1 MKVWRK
7 ISAFLAMLVLCA
19 GMITMPVSAA
29 SDTQDGLKVTLT
41 TDKDTYSQSDEIK
54 VNISVENTNSF
65 DVNNVSLESIIPDG
79 LELKKDYSSSATI
92 GTLTAGD
99 SYKCELVL
107 QQKEESVPVEDDENV
122 DSEDSGEGTSIIEDQ
137 SSQIST
143 SIDKNSIN
151 QNEKA
156 NESDSVQTGD
166 FTSIIPVS
174 IVLVV
179 SVIIIIFLLHKKR
192 NRIFMFFWGIVGSAL
207 LFNNGVIDSNAA
219 ETVNQRNISVNE
231 IIQVGDNKYELQVNV
246 NYESIND
253 QDDEDSEI
261 IQLTIDQG
269 DFTTVDNT
277 VTLSGTYTGDVT
289 EITYENIPGDQSY
302 GEISRGKVAFSNNK
316 WSFEL
321 NVLEIGENNI
331 SIIAVDSKGNNT
343 AVSVRIIKEGLYR
356 YSQDDI
362 VTDGETGVSY
372 IRNTIIIFFEDNI
385 SPVRENEIVNSI
397 SGEIIGKDSFI
408 DEVFVRVPQTD
419 FAGLNGIVEQLENT
433 DGVLTASLDLASSVD
448 VCGEYD
454 TIYPSDGSTNYED
467 KATWYNEIKASSLSK
482 YQTNSIN
489 VGVVDGGFDY
499 WHRDLTLKNISALN
513 SLSEKDHGT
522 HVAGIIGAKHNNF
535 GINGI
540 LKKCNI
546 YCYDAVPEGYQ
557 TEYKVAHSY
566 LIYGLIRCVENDAKV
581 INYSLTINNE
591 TQDDLTQEE
600 KNEQAAYFS
609 KYIYVLRNKDKDF
622 LIVQAAGNGHVGF
635 WNITGR
641 DATNTGAFA
650 CITEDNCYSG
660 DAVSE
665 EEILD
670 SIIIVGNAEMVDG
683 KYQLALTSNGGA
695 RVDITAPGMNIF
707 STVENGFGYLSGT
720 SMASPMVTAAAAGI
734 WSMDESVS
742 AAQVKDILLKTA
754 DPVVS
759 SNPDA
764 PNAADNG
771 QSTYTFLNIADAVNY
786 VLDAMSGTVSGK
798 VVQEDQSPLNYVSV
812 EVYAENGD
820 RVESGYTDKNGM
832 FTFDLT
838 EGMYEIHFAK
848 SGFENKK
855 MSINI
860 KRGAITALLDPIVMN
875 AKSVGIQGT
884 VVDET
889 GSAISDVS
897 VEIKDSNSDEDITT
911 TTTDENGEFFV
922 ALENGE
928 YKITFTKEGYESV
941 TKDNIIVFD
950 GTFKM
955 REIIMRLSGSNNNF
969 ISDISSPDETATP
982 IYTVEELL
990 NATEGNYVLAKDLDL
1005 STYNNGVWTPIDT
1018 TGNLTLDGQG
1028 HIIKNMNITKD
1039 IECSGAG
1046 LYGAS
1051 YNYSCTFKNIGFE
1064 NVSIHSIYNSGVLV
1078 GNIGNIYSSAY
1089 TDEEEDNAIAVVI
1102 DNCYVTGE
1110 IDGGR
1115 SSGGFIGYIENDT
1128 PATTRVTY
1136 NTNIVVSNTY
1146 SRATI
1151 KSEENAGGIIG
1162 RLYSTSKNNR
1172 YDYGTLTL
1180 NISNCLN
1187 SGSVTAT
1194 NNEYIG
1200 GGYSSFVGGL
1210 VGSYGIY
1217 NTNSSVNIQKSSSS
1231 NEITG
1236 QCSGGKIGK
1245 VSIGKEVFIKDCEVA
1260 GVVQGYNTAGGI
1272 IGDAG
1277 GGADA
1282 TTTNMESCSVSG
1294 TVKAPYTLGGL
1305 IGVGSIHTNIKQCLM
1320 KGTVQNECV
1329 TTSRVGGILGETG
1342 GFFTTTIY
1350 DTDMSGK
1357 IIITGER
1364 SGTLYLGGILGTFGS
1379 NQEVLEIGNCNFTGE
1394 VSAPSSEKNI
1404 MGGLIGYVSKTC
1416 TITETCTFINFKQA
1430 VGNSDYDIV
1439 NADLIVKL
1447 D

>member
-7 ISAFLAMLVLCA
+7 VSVFLAMLVLCA
-19 GMITMPVSAA
+19 GMINMPVSAA

-107 QQKEESVPVEDDENV
+107 QQRAESVPVEDNENV
-122 DSEDSGEGTSIIEDQ
+122 DSEDSGEGTSTTENQ
-137 SSQIST
+137 SSQTST

-166 FTSIIPVS
+166 FTSILPVS

-179 SVIIIIFLLHKKR
+179 SAIIIIFLLHKKR
-192 NRIFMFFWGIVGSAL
+192 NRIFMFFLGIVGSAL
-207 LFNNGVIDSNAA
+207 LFNNGVIDSKAA

-269 DFTTVDNT
+269 DFTTVDNI

-343 AVSVRIIKEGLYR
+343 TVSVRIIKEGLYR

-433 DGVLTASLDLASSVD
+433 EGVLTASLDLASSVD

-489 VGVVDGGFDY
+489 VGVVDVGFDY

-566 LIYGLIRCVENDAKV
+566 LIHGLVQCVENDARV
-581 INYSLTINNE
+581 INYSLTTNNE

-600 KNEQAAYFS
+600 KDEQATYFS
-609 KYIYVLRNKDKDF
+609 KYIYALRNKNKDF
-622 LIVQAAGNGHVGF
+622 LIVQAAGNGHAGF

-660 DAVSE
+660 EAVSK

-683 KYQLALTSNGGA
+683 KYQLALSSNGGA
-695 RVDITAPGMNIF
+695 RVDITAPGTNIF
-707 STVENGFGYLSGT
+707 STVENGFGYMSGT

-734 WSMDESVS
+734 WSMDESLS
-742 AAQVKDILLKTA
+742 AAQVKDILLTTA
-754 DPVVS
+754 DAVVS

-771 QSTYTFLNIADAVNY
+771 RSTYTFLNIADAVNY

-798 VVQEDQSPLNYVSV
+798 VVQEDQSPLNYVLV

-848 SGFENKK
+848 SGFDNKK

-860 KRGAITALLDPIVMN
+860 RRGEITALLDPIVMN

-889 GSAISDVS
+889 GSAISDVN

-941 TKDNIIVFD
+941 IKDNIIVFD
-950 GTFKM
+950 GTFTM
-955 REIIMRLSGSNNNF
+955 RNIVLSKNQDTTLLKGKYIAARHGNVAAILSDGSLWTWGSNGRGQ
-969 ISDISSPDETATP
+969 
-982 IYTVEELL
+982 L
-990 NATEGNYVLAKDLDL
+990 GN
-1005 STYNNGVWTPIDT
+1005 G
-1018 TGNLTLDGQG
+1018 
-1028 HIIKNMNITKD
+1028 
-1039 IECSGAG
+1039 
-1046 LYGAS
+1046 
-1051 YNYSCTFKNIGFE
+1051 TF
-1064 NVSIHSIYNSGVLV
+1064 V
-1078 GNIGNIYSSAY
+1078 
-1089 TDEEEDNAIAVVI
+1089 D
-1102 DNCYVTGE
+1102 
-1110 IDGGR
+1110 
-1115 SSGGFIGYIENDT
+1115 
-1128 PATTRVTY
+1128 
-1136 NTNIVVSNTY
+1136 
-1146 SRATI
+1146 
-1151 KSEENAGGIIG
+1151 
-1162 RLYSTSKNNR
+1162 
-1172 YDYGTLTL
+1172 
-1180 NISNCLN
+1180 
-1187 SGSVTAT
+1187 
-1194 NNEYIG
+1194 
-1200 GGYSSFVGGL
+1200 
-1210 VGSYGIY
+1210 
-1217 NTNSSVNIQKSSSS
+1217 SSVPV
-1231 NEITG
+1231 
-1236 QCSGGKIGK
+1236 KIMDNVVK
-1245 VSIGKEVFIKDCEVA
+1245 VSIGYEYMAAIKTDGSLWTWGGNAYGKLGNGKTEDCATPEKIMDNVIDVSLGDYHSA
-1260 GVVQGYNTAGGI
+1260 AVTTDGRLWTWGGDYDGRLGNGEDYMDSYVPTPI
-1272 IGDAG
+1272 MD
-1277 GGADA
+1277 
-1282 TTTNMESCSVSG
+1282 NVESVS
-1294 TVKAPYTLGGL
+1294 LGVL
-1305 IGVGSIHTNIKQCLM
+1305 QSAA
-1320 KGTVQNECV
+1320 
-1329 TTSRVGGILGETG
+1329 
-1342 GFFTTTIY
+1342 
-1350 DTDMSGK
+1350 
-1357 IIITGER
+1357 ITRDGNLWMW
-1364 SGTLYLGGILGTFGS
+1364 GGGILGTGTVNEPSGIPIKILENVKSVYLSDTNLPCSAAILEDGSLWTWGDNNAGRLGQGTPPGKYYPVDSYVPVKILDNITDFCWGDHYGAAISNDGSLWVMGYSGDVLWDIEYVDRDVPTNAMSGVSDISIGNFNCIAIMEDGNIYTWGS
-1379 NQEVLEIGNCNFTGE
+1379 NYSGQLGVGKTY
-1394 VSAPSSEKNI
+1394 SELKESDTLINI
-1404 MGGLIGYVSKTC
+1404 MDQ
-1416 TITETCTFINFKQA
+1416 F
-1430 VGNSDYDIV
+1430 NS
-1439 NADLIVKL
+1439 
-1447 D
+1447 